1 VLLHARV
8 GFVGVGAV
16 GGVSGAA
23 LVPAGC
29 CFLLAGGG
37 VGGVGDG
44 VGAGVQSERDAG
56 EQVEHGVGA
65 ELGKGAFIAGSA
77 GGGGERG
84 EPFGGGGGPVGGQV
98 DPGHGGGALVV
109 EPGPHGPVGH
119 GALLAAAGQPR
130 VSPERVVAQP
140 LAQLGRGPPGRPI
153 QQPLRQ
159 RPGGGLVQLG

>member
-16 GGVSGAA
+16 GGVCGAA

-29 CFLLAGGG
+29 CFFAGGG
-37 VGGVGDG
+37 VGGVGAG
-44 VGAGVQSERDAG
+44 VGAGVQPKRHAG

-98 DPGHGGGALVV
+98 DPRHGGGAFAV
-109 EPGPHGPVGH
+109 ECRPYRAVGH
-119 GALLAAAGQPR
+119 GALLAAPGQARIGPQ
-130 VSPERVVAQP
+130 RVVAQP
-140 LAQLGRGPPGRPI
+140 LAQLGRGPPGGPI